1 MSFSLSIKTRLT
13 LWYLLIIAVILIFFS
28 LFTYY
33 MLSRSLLEIAQGS
46 SRLTI
51 IQSEN
56 WLSDPGTLDSSL
68 QLSPVMTYLIS
79 PEWLYNLKSAPSSV
93 LSIHTPFGQINIDQ
107 KKYITADMQGEQQVQ
122 LFLRPSPGTPSSY
135 EILVVTQPI
144 SEVENTLAAFSRVL
158 LFVIPITSVLAA
170 GFGFLLIWRW
180 LKPVNEIAKIARD
193 IEENDLSRRIAVRS
207 NDELGRLATTLNQT
221 FERLEQAFLRER
233 QFTSDASHELR
244 TPLSI
249 MQSEATLTLKKDRS
263 QEEYKEALILI
274 SQEIAHMSSIINKL
288 LFLSRVDGG
297 KEKLDPAAVNL
308 SELLIDLASNIEA
321 LCEEKTLLFDSQ
333 ISGDIRVEGDKV
345 KLRELF
351 LNLMDN
357 AIKFTPA
364 GGKISLSLVK
374 TEGQAAVSV
383 SDTGIGISEEHLPR
397 IFDRFYRVNKTSSAG
412 DEGSGLGL
420 AICKHIV
427 ALHKGQIQVKST
439 FGKGSTFK
447 ITLPLAKG

>member
-1 MSFSLSIKTRLT
+1 MKFSLSIKSRLT
-13 LWYLLIIAVILIFFS
+13 LWYMLIIAVILIFFS

-33 MLSRSLLEIAQGS
+33 MLSRSLHEIAQSS

-51 IQSEN
+51 IQSSN
-56 WLSDPGTLDSSL
+56 SFADPGLPNLPL
-68 QLSPVMTYLIS
+68 QPPMTYTIS
-79 PEWLYNLKSAPSSV
+79 PEWLYNLKSEPSSV
-93 LSIHTPFGQINIDQ
+93 LSLYTPQGQIQIDQ
-107 KKYITADMQGEQQVQ
+107 KRYITEDMQGEQQVQ
-122 LFLRPSPGTPSSY
+122 LFLRPSPGAPASY
-135 EILVVTQPI
+135 EIVVVTQPI
-144 SEVENTLAAFSRVL
+144 SEVENTLTAFSRVL
-158 LFVIPITSVLAA
+158 WFVIPITTLLAA

-180 LKPVNEIAKIARD
+180 LKPVNDIAKIARD
-193 IEENDLSRRIAVRS
+193 IQKNDLSRRIAVRS

-249 MQSEATLTLKKDRS
+249 MQSEATLTLKKNRS

-274 SQEIAHMSSIINKL
+274 SQETTHMSSIINKL
-288 LFLSRVDGG
+288 LYLSRIDGG
-297 KEKLDPAAVNL
+297 KEKLDPVTVNL
-308 SELLIDLASNIEA
+308 SELLVDLASNIEA
-321 LCEEKTLLFDSQ
+321 LCEEKTLIFDSQ
-333 ISGDIRVEGDKV
+333 ISGDIQVEGDKV

-412 DEGSGLGL
+412 DAGSGLGL

-427 ALHKGQIQVKST
+427 ALHKGQIEVKSI
-439 FGKGSTFK
+439 FGKGSTFQ
-447 ITLPLAKG
+447 ITLPLTKG